1 MILTM
6 FERYTPSARQVV
18 AFANEEART
27 MRHSA
32 LGGEHLLL
40 GILLDDVGHGGRA
53 LRGLG
58 LNADGVRDRIA
69 EISPPAGSPTAGAI
83 PFTPRAQQILARAD
97 GESLGLGHE
106 RVGTEHILLALAR
119 EPDGIAAR
127 ILAEHHLGAEAV
139 RDAVRRALEE
149 AVETPP
155 KEGAP
160 APATLR
166 RAQPFASAPDHLSVP
181 LAPDARRALGRA
193 LASALADGRDEL
205 TADDLRSAL
214 TERE

>member
-18 AFANEEART
+18 AFANEEARA

-40 GILLDDVGHGGRA
+40 GVLLDDVGHGGRT

-58 LNADGVRDRIA
+58 LSAEQVRGRIA
-69 EISPPAGSPTAGAI
+69 ELAPPASSPTAGTI
-83 PFTPRAQQILARAD
+83 PFTPRAQQILTRAD
-97 GESLGLGHE
+97 GESRGLGHD

-127 ILAEHHLGAEAV
+127 ILGE

-149 AVETPP
+149 AVESPP
-155 KEGAP
+155 AAP
-160 APATLR
+160 APPAPAVR
-166 RAQPFASAPDHLSVP
+166 RAQPFAAAPDHVGVP
-181 LAPDARRALGRA
+181 LAPDARRVLGRA
-193 LASALADGRDEL
+193 LAAALADGRDEL
-205 TADDLRSAL
+205 TAEDLRAAL
-214 TERE
+214 SSD